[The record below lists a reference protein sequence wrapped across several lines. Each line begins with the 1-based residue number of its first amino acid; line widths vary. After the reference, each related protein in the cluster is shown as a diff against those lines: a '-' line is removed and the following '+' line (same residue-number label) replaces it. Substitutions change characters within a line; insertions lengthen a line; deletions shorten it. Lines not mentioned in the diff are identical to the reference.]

1 MFGDKMKGQALLAI
15 LGGKD
20 GIEKMINGIEPKLQQ
35 TMEQKGEE
43 LKDDHIFGYLILGAR
58 KGENRKI
65 VVSSLELKIENQT
78 IEVVDIL
85 SQTSLG
91 KIVANL
97 LENAG

>member
-78 IEVVDIL
+78 IEVIDIL